1 MQKNPQ
7 GSFWNT
13 GMVGARLRLPWT
25 GCHVSVEIQLAGAVQ
40 NSAIFCCVASSL
52 FSSFTVV
59 TINDYIETFLIII
72 SEIYPIYLPL

>member
-13 GMVGARLRLPWT
+13 GMMGARPRLPWT
-25 GCHVSVEIQLAGAVQ
+25 GCHVSVEIQLPGAVE
-40 NSAIFCCVASSL
+40 NSAIFCCLLVV
-52 FSSFTVV
+52 VV
-59 TINDYIETFLIII
+59 TMNDYIETFLMII